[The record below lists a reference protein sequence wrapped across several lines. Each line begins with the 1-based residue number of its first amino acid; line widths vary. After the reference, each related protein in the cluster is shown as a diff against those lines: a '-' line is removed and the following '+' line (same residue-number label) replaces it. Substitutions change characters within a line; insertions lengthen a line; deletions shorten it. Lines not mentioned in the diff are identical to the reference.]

1 MNVKTKKS
9 FNLDPD
15 VRELLA
21 LWKNENV
28 GVVESRLFNGALR
41 LALAEF
47 KKRGRPAKVGTP

>member
-21 LWKNENV
+21 LWKSENV

-41 LALAEF
+41 LALSEY
-47 KKRGRPAKVGTP
+47 KKRGRPARAVTP